1 MSRSHIPL
9 GSQIRNLDPVAV
21 QQIKERNDEAGKFLA
36 DHPRP
41 NHLDNRPYETVIS
54 DIERA
59 TSGNRADYKD
69 YYDSLTLQ
77 ERIDLGLSPPV
88 EINEN
93 TTVVS
98 GLKKFFTRE
107 GRRQRLIEKASKYE
121 HRNSVIRSVAESI
134 DQFTDDGK
142 RAKTHSKEGVSATT
156 PEERWN
162 ELQMAQ
168 FGEAKYRRPEAS
180 KFTVSIWKDHWALP
194 DKNRRPDV
202 TGPNLYRPTTKSE
215 IKAAAS
221 LTEIERKK
229 DILFL
234 RKEHLKASSTPKRAM
249 SQLSKPER
257 KLQNRLERG
266 TAKLQKKI
274 DRKQKK
280 FEKISSGND
289 LRGRIYT
296 QRAKRNRNL
305 AQKK

>member
-21 QQIKERNDEAGKFLA
+21 QQIKERNDEAGKFLTE
-36 DHPRP
+36 HPRP

-59 TSGNRADYKD
+59 TSENRAKD
-69 YYDSLTLQ
+69 YA
-77 ERIDLGLSPPV
+77 EGRLSPPADID
-88 EINEN
+88 ES
-93 TTVVS
+93 TTAVS

-107 GRRQRLIEKASKYE
+107 GRSQHRIEKAKKYE
-121 HRNSVIRSVAESI
+121 HRNSVIRAVAESI

-194 DKNRRPDV
+194 DKKRRPDV

-266 TAKLQKKI
+266 TAKIQKKI